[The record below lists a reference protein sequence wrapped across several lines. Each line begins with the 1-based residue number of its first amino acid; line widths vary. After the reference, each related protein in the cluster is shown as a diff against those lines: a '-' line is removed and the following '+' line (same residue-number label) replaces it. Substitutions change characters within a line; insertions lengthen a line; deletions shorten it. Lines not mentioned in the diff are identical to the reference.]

1 MNFDSIQPV
10 RDYEI
15 NFFFFF
21 LFFSFNRSEFYRL
34 HVEVEDQTIVIKT
47 IVVKK
52 FDSSSFFFFFSFL
65 SKIRKQR
72 NVVKFQNRRNIIY
85 RRNAPEGSYPLNCSR
100 LIV

>member
-52 FDSSSFFFFFSFL
+52 FDSSSMILFSFFFLFL
-65 SKIRKQR
+65 FKQNSKATKRSEI
-72 NVVKFQNRRNIIY
+72 
-85 RRNAPEGSYPLNCSR
+85 PESS
-100 LIV
+100 

>member
-15 NFFFFF
+15 NFFF
-21 LFFSFNRSEFYRL
+21 SFNSSEFYRL

-52 FDSSSFFFFFSFL
+52 FDSSSMVLFSFFFFFSFL

-100 LIV
+100 RIV

>member
-15 NFFFFF
+15 NFFF
-21 LFFSFNRSEFYRL
+21 SFNSSEFYRL

-52 FDSSSFFFFFSFL
+52 FDSSSMILFSFFFLFL
-65 SKIRKQR
+65 FKQNSKATKRSEI
-72 NVVKFQNRRNIIY
+72 
-85 RRNAPEGSYPLNCSR
+85 PESSQYYLS
-100 LIV
+100 

>member
-15 NFFFFF
+15 NFFF
-21 LFFSFNRSEFYRL
+21 SFNSSEFYRL

-52 FDSSSFFFFFSFL
+52 FESSSMVLFSFFFLFL
-65 SKIRKQR
+65 FKQNSKATKRSEI
-72 NVVKFQNRRNIIY
+72 
-85 RRNAPEGSYPLNCSR
+85 PESSQYYLS
-100 LIV
+100 

>member
-15 NFFFFF
+15 NFFF
-21 LFFSFNRSEFYRL
+21 SFNSSEFYRL

-52 FDSSSFFFFFSFL
+52 FEFFFFFLFL
-65 SKIRKQR
+65 FKQNSKATKRSEI
-72 NVVKFQNRRNIIY
+72 
-85 RRNAPEGSYPLNCSR
+85 PESSQYYLS
-100 LIV
+100 